1 MEVVEQEFVEA
12 PSGIYEVRFDEFFHD
27 SEKRPLLPEIIEWGE
42 EEVELLRFRMKVLAG
57 DLEGSSISASVR
69 IGERACAWFRI
80 FGCPEEL
87 ASRLSRTPSQE
98 LLISIEDLLEK
109 EAKPVTVFVG
119 ERGWI
124 VNIIPPDSTYIVRF
138 RTITPRDDNNKP
150 YFKEEFVQRRGR
162 SWTERRFTIWLEIM
176 RGKLRGL
183 RLPAVFRYVV
193 RYDERRK
200 VLTINRSSKWGSAFL
215 NLLDAFDIEPEALS
229 CEIVEDPRNILPEL
243 EQLLRRKE
251 APVLVVVRDGFVQPS
266 SFAELPA
273 EIPLTSPRLL
283 ILSKVENYCEGGVS
297 EGKLT
302 EKGKSWLKKEI
313 LPLARELGLPTK
325 LSQYSVSE
333 IEMLFREWEERE
345 LAKWEDEMPF

>member
-1 MEVVEQEFVEA
+1 MEIIEQEFVEA
-12 PSGIYEVRFDEFFHD
+12 PSGIYEVCFLEFFHD
-27 SEKRPLLPEIIEWGE
+27 SEKRPLLPEVIEWGE

-87 ASRLSRTPSQE
+87 ASRLRRTPSQE
-98 LLISIEDLLEK
+98 LLTRIEDFLES

-124 VNIIPPDSTYIVRF
+124 VNIVPPDSTYIVRF
-138 RTITPRDDNNKP
+138 TTMTPRDEFNKP
-150 YFKEEFVQRRGR
+150 YFKEEFIQRRGR

-176 RGKLRGL
+176 RGKLKGL

-200 VLTINRSSKWGSAFL
+200 VLTINRGSKWGSAFL
-215 NLLDAFDIEPEALS
+215 NLLDAFDIEPETLS
-229 CEIVEDPRNILPEL
+229 AETVEDPRNILPEL
-243 EQLLRRKE
+243 EKLLRAKKE
-251 APVLVVVRDGFVQPS
+251 PVLVVVRDGFVQPS
-266 SFAELPA
+266 SFAKLPA
-273 EIPLTSPRLL
+273 EIPLASPRLL
-283 ILSKVENYCEGGVS
+283 ILSKVENYCQDGVKEGR
-297 EGKLT
+297 LT
-302 EKGKSWLKKEI
+302 EKGKSWLKEEI
-313 LPLARELGLPTK
+313 LPLAKELGLPTK

-333 IEMLFREWEERE
+333 IELLFSEWEERE
-345 LAKWEDEMPF
+345 LKKWEDELPF